1 MQPEGDGEK
10 SPRPA
15 SARVFFALWPSHE
28 VAVALAGM
36 ANAATVRYGGRATRV
51 DTIHL
56 TLAFIGDVPE
66 ASLPLLRA
74 IADTIEAS
82 PFALSIDRLGFWSH
96 NHLLWAGCGDVPAGL
111 AALVGE
117 LQQRLGV
124 AGFRVDRAERR
135 FTPHITLVRKISAT
149 RAPGSN
155 NLLPNIDPLP
165 WPCSRW
171 VLVRSQLTEA
181 GSSYQVIAEFPL
193 NG

>member
-1 MQPEGDGEK
+1 VSPEGGAESK
-10 SPRPA
+10 NKPA
-15 SARVFFALWPSHE
+15 TARVFFALWPSHA

-36 ANAATVRYGGRATRV
+36 ASDATARYGGRATRL

-74 IADTIEAS
+74 IADTIEAP

-96 NHLLWAGCGDVPAGL
+96 NHLLWAGCGDIPAGL

-117 LQQRLGV
+117 LQQRLGA

-135 FTPHITLVRKISAT
+135 FTAHITLVRKISAT

-155 NLLPNIDPLP
+155 NPLPKINPLP
-165 WPCSRW
+165 WPCSHW
-171 VLVRSQLTEA
+171 VLVRSHLTKA